1 MKGVQDI
8 VQQNASKSPILAAN
22 WHSFDRK
29 TKRLSFE
36 KTIPLVKK
44 EISSF
49 SVNHTQS
56 HQLWISQ
63 TCTNGNLNPGAP
75 FVFVSVFAPKA
86 KEKRNMSEAANQD
99 RLSRTKEKLETIR
112 KGLEQLNPS
121 TSRTELETFRKG
133 LEQLNPST
141 SRFDS
146 NASPEE
152 QVALLLIEQM
162 DALQQQ
168 KDALQQQKDALQQQK
183 DALFKQER
191 NLETQLQNGRYFG
204 KASEI
209 FSEEDFEQKNMQDI
223 RGMANKFM
231 RASEH
236 TAYDEEQA
244 LLVKALDEAIE
255 PDTKSLATSEYS
267 AFSRRTNEADNPNAC
282 IIKGALGHKG
292 HQGCESP
299 AVGPWW
305 ALVYRWMVGRVEKF
319 DNHLWKIE
327 AEEEPMEKEK
337 LKNKLYKAL
346 IVMTNGERGGV
357 RGMRSNERNVLH
369 VPNPHY
375 MYYDNGCNWVI
386 FPIQRRKE
394 MLEWDGK
401 PYELAIFVGG
411 RRVSA
416 EEEDDNDNVTHRNVR
431 KDTNSSISQVEAEG
445 RLTQPLGRVFFSA
458 SSTDIDIKLC
468 SAQDLKTVAQGLG
481 EMGLALAD
489 LHTRDTGDPRIL
501 DLDETIQH
509 EILPSKR
516 NRAKKNHDDI
526 VKGMKELCGRLESDG
541 MTVPVPPPTNHFG
554 EEGKHVLKVLI
565 PQQHP
570 PDPIVV
576 AAKGANN
583 FFRQR
588 CMRLLA
594 CVV

>member
-1 MKGVQDI
+1 MTESTNQERR
-8 VQQNASKSPILAAN
+8 S
-22 WHSFDRK
+22 
-29 TKRLSFE
+29 
-36 KTIPLVKK
+36 LV
-44 EISSF
+44 
-49 SVNHTQS
+49 
-56 HQLWISQ
+56 
-63 TCTNGNLNPGAP
+63 
-75 FVFVSVFAPKA
+75 
-86 KEKRNMSEAANQD
+86 QD
-99 RLSRTKEKLETIR
+99 RLSRAKA
-112 KGLEQLNPS
+112 
-121 TSRTELETFRKG
+121 ELERATDELERFKASVPLTFENQSDKHA
-133 LEQLNPST
+133 
-141 SRFDS
+141 FM
-146 NASPEE
+146 EE
-152 QVALLLIEQM
+152 KSSLYEKKFALW
-162 DALQQQ
+162 D
-168 KDALQQQKDALQQQK
+168 KRD
-183 DALFKQER
+183 
-191 NLETQLQNGRYFG
+191 NLEKQLQNGRYFA

-236 TAYDEEQA
+236 TAYDEERA

-267 AFSRRTNEADNPNAC
+267 TFSRRTNEADNPNAC
-282 IIKGALGHKG
+282 IIKGERGHKG

-319 DNHLWKIE
+319 DNQLRKIE

-369 VPNPHY
+369 VPYPHY

-386 FPIQRRKE
+386 FPIQTRKE

-411 RRVSA
+411 RRVIA
-416 EEEDDNDNVTHRNVR
+416 EEEDDNDNVTHRNVW
-431 KDTNSSISQVEAEG
+431 KDTNSSISQVEAER
-445 RLTQPLGRVFFSA
+445 RLTQPLGGVFFSA
-458 SSTDIDIKLC
+458 SSMDIDIKLC
-468 SAQDLKTVAQGLG
+468 SVQDLKTVAQGLG

-541 MTVPVPPPTNHFG
+541 MTVPFPPPTNHFG

-588 CMRLLA
+588 GMRLLA
-594 CVV
+594 DYTPLGRDDPDYISEYDSSSLTSQDLDNADAVPVTPPAPMGPLVGVVIVVHFDLHNTRGEDESDTTSCVTWN